1 MNVIN
6 KIKLG
11 QLLID
16 NYRLT
21 NEQVSIA
28 LDFQSINSQYRGKKL
43 GEILIQLGWL
53 DESTL
58 YRFLEMQKKY

>member
-1 MNVIN
+1 ME
-6 KIKLG
+6 KMKLG

-16 NYRLT
+16 DYRLT

-28 LDFQSINSQYRGKKL
+28 LDFQSINSQYQGKLL

-53 DESTL
+53 DEGTL
-58 YRFLEMQKKY
+58 MRYLEFQNEII

>member
-1 MNVIN
+1 M
-6 KIKLG
+6 KLG

-16 NYRLT
+16 DYRLT

-28 LDFQSINSQYRGKKL
+28 LDFQSINSQYQGKLL

-53 DESTL
+53 DEGTL
-58 YRFLEMQKKY
+58 MRYLEFQNEII